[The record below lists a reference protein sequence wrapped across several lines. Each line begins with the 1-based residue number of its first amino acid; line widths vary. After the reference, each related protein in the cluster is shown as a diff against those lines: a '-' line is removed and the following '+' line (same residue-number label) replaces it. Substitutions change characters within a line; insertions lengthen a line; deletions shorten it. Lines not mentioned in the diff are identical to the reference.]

1 MILGIVFGIIILG
14 LLGFIIYAIDRIR
27 NLEAKTTQIE
37 REKHELLAKIDYTK
51 NLLDISVEKE
61 EFLKK
66 YIQEYQKE
74 LTERNEAVWD

>member
-27 NLEAKTTQIE
+27 NLETKTTQNE
-37 REKHELLAKIDYTK
+37 REKQGLLAKIDYTN
-51 NLLDISVEKE
+51 NLLAISVEKE

-74 LTERNEAVWD
+74 LTERNETV